1 MEFNKQHIN
10 NDIDKLNL
18 APYDMVLLSDFQTDD
33 ISEFSQFMDEV
44 SYTSTDVKDAISDAY
59 IKSNSTTN
67 VDVKERDIAYSK
79 LSLTDSNQLYVDS
92 KFLPNSI
99 YLGCFDYKDI
109 SVTPFAYGD
118 VSQICDA
125 YNRGLRRN
133 YDVTQDVKPIPYVV
147 ENSNDLDNEELASYS
162 LDSQDVQLETMDK
175 NSVEYREKLD
185 EYFDMVKSDEPQK
198 RIPKNTKYMS
208 GKNLELY
215 MFDAKPMPI
224 SKRGNRYDT
233 VLASFR
239 QRRDV
244 DPDANYA
251 GGFVT
256 NKALKNNKVSHWQAI
271 SLHSFNHI
279 MDVNDKPTVDVDTFR
294 QKQDR
299 REKLMSKHDS
309 ISLQGNIFIDEKN
322 RQPNGRLSYLV
333 NVKPEKIH
341 PSPYYFDR
349 DYEAELDEKRR
360 QEKERA
366 RVEYQAR
373 LDERKEL

>member
-1 MEFNKQHIN
+1 MDFDKQRII
-10 NDIDKLNL
+10 NDIDTLNL
-18 APYDMVLLSDFQTDD
+18 ALDDMVLLSDFQTKER
-33 ISEFSQFMDEV
+33 SEFSRFMDEV
-44 SYTSTDVKDAISDAY
+44 AYTSTDVKDAISDAY
-59 IKSNSTTN
+59 TKAQLNTN

-79 LSLTDSNQLYVDS
+79 LSLTDVNQLYVDS

-118 VSQICDA
+118 VSQIHDA
-125 YNRGLRRN
+125 YNRGLRRS
-133 YDVTQDVKPIPYVV
+133 YDIAKEVNPISYAVKNV
-147 ENSNDLDNEELASYS
+147 NDLYNDELTSHS

-175 NSVEYREKLD
+175 HTHEYHKKLE
-185 EYFDMVKSDEPQK
+185 EYFDMAKSNEPQK

-224 SKRGNRYDT
+224 SKRGHRYDT

-244 DPDANYA
+244 DPYANYA

-256 NKALKNNKVSHWQAI
+256 NKGLNNDKISHWQAI
-271 SLHSFNHI
+271 PLRSFNRI
-279 MDVNDKPTVDVDTFR
+279 MNVNDKPTIDIDTFH
-294 QKQDR
+294 QKQEHH
-299 REKLMSKHDS
+299 EKLMTNHDS
-309 ISLQGNIFIDEKN
+309 IAFRGNIFIDEHN

-333 NVKPEKIH
+333 NAKPEKIQ
-341 PSPYYFDR
+341 PSAYYFDR
-349 DYEAELDEKRR
+349 DYENELDEKRR

-366 RVEYQAR
+366 KKEYRVR
-373 LDERKEL
+373 LEERKEL